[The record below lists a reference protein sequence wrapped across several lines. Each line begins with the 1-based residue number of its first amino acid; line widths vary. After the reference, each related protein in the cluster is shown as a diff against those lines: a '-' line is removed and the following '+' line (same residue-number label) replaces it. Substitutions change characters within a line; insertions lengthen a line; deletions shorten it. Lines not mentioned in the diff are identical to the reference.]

1 MKNDLKSVLIFVI
14 FSLIA
19 THSFA
24 QLVPYKNSSLPT
36 EVRVADLLGR
46 MTLEEKFWQLFLIPG
61 DLSIGK
67 EKFTHGIFGLQVA
80 TVGSDKDVTQQLLNY
95 KSTSFTT
102 SITHLHKL
110 NEMQKFFIEETRL
123 GIPAIFIDEALHG
136 LIREG
141 CTSFPQAIGMAASWN
156 PNLMYQ
162 VSDAMADECRM
173 RGVRDILSPV
183 INLANDVRWG
193 RTEETYGECPF
204 LTSAM
209 AVAFV
214 YPFEQKGIITTPK
227 HFLANV
233 SEGGRDS
240 YPIFWSEWYLR
251 QTHLLPFEACF
262 KIGGSRSVMSAY
274 NSINGTP
281 SSQNSWLLRDI
292 LKKDFGFKGFVLS
305 DAGAVGGA
313 NVLHFTAKDY
323 AESTAQ
329 AINGGLDVIFQ
340 TSYDHYTLFKE
351 AFDKGMIDPI
361 AMDEAVSRVL
371 RVKFEL
377 GLFDNPYIDVP
388 QVDTVTNS
396 PKHRALCEQ
405 MAEESFVL
413 LKNEKQ
419 ILPLQNI
426 KSIALIGFDADTVRL
441 GGYSGPG
448 AQKIS
453 ILRGITERFPKNIN
467 INFAKGIEHLESEQ
481 LQLITKEFFP
491 SGLKAEYFA
500 NIHFEGTP
508 AFTRDE
514 AQINGSW
521 TLFSPDQNL
530 LPYDNYSIRW
540 QGDLVVPASGT
551 YQIGFEGNDGYRL
564 YINDQLVIDQFYKA
578 SYKTVTTPY
587 SFKKGVK
594 YQIKVEYFET
604 AGNAK
609 FKMVWN
615 YGIDLKKREQMIQEA
630 VKTAKNSDVAVVVVG
645 IHEGEFQ
652 DRAFLSLP
660 GDQEKLIQ
668 AIAATGKPVVVLM
681 VGGSAITM
689 ENWKDQADAI
699 MMLWYPGDEGGY
711 AVADVLL
718 GKVNPSGKLPIT
730 FPVHEAQLPLTYN
743 HIPTGRG
750 DDYYNLT
757 GQPLFPF
764 GYGLSYTTFQYS
776 DIKIS
781 NTTITKEGKTT
792 VSFTLTNMGKYDGAE
807 VVQLYV
813 KDLIASVAQPVIAL
827 KGFQKVFLKAGEYKT
842 ISFEITPQELK
853 ILNAQNQWVVE
864 PGEFRIMIGTSSK
877 DLRLKTNIWVT
888 P

>member
-1 MKNDLKSVLIFVI
+1 MKNNFQTVLLIFI
-14 FSLIA
+14 LSTLTLSSFS
-19 THSFA
+19 
-24 QLVPYKNSSLPT
+24 QLLPYKNSSLPT
-36 EVRVADLLGR
+36 QVRVNDLISR
-46 MTLEEKFWQLFLIPG
+46 MTLEEKFWQMFLIPG
-61 DLSIGK
+61 DLNIGK
-67 EKFTHGIFGLQVA
+67 ENLKNGIFGLQVS
-80 TVGSDKDVTQQLLNY
+80 TVGNDQNVNQQLLNY
-95 KSTSFTT
+95 NSDKSMN
-102 SITHLHKL
+102 SILQLRKI
-110 NEMQKFFIEETRL
+110 NEIQRFFIEETRL
-123 GIPAIFIDEALHG
+123 GIPVIIIDEALHG
-136 LIREG
+136 LIRVG
-141 CTSFPQAIGMAASWN
+141 CTSFPQSIGMAASWN

-162 VSDAMADECRM
+162 VADAMADECSM

-183 INLANDVRWG
+183 INLASDVRWG

-233 SEGGRDS
+233 GEGGRDS

-262 KIGGSRSVMSAY
+262 KIGGSQSVMSSY
-274 NSINGTP
+274 NSINGEAC
-281 SSQNSWLLRDI
+281 SSNSWLLRDI

-313 NVLHFTAKDY
+313 NVLHFTAQDY
-323 AESTAQ
+323 AQSTAQ

-340 TSYDHYTLFKE
+340 TSYEHYPLFKE
-351 AFDKGMIDPI
+351 AFDKGMIDPK
-361 AMDEAVSRVL
+361 AMDEAVARVL
-371 RVKFEL
+371 TVKFDL
-377 GLFDNPYIDVP
+377 ALFDNPYIEVP
-388 QVDTVTNS
+388 QVDTITNCR
-396 PKHRALCEQ
+396 KHRDLCEQ

-413 LKNEKQ
+413 LKNEHQ
-419 ILPLQNI
+419 ILPLKNI
-426 KSIALIGFDADTVRL
+426 KSIALIGFDADTARL

-453 ILRGITERFPKNIN
+453 ILQGITERFPKTVK
-467 INFAKGIEHLESEQ
+467 INFAKGVEHIEAPQ
-481 LQLITKEFFP
+481 YQLITQEYFP
-491 SGLKAEYFA
+491 HGLKAEYYASA
-500 NIHFEGTP
+500 NFEGTP

-514 AQINGSW
+514 TQLNGSW
-521 TLFSPDQNL
+521 TLFSPDPNQ
-530 LPYDNYSIRW
+530 LPYDSYAIRW
-540 QGDLVVPASGT
+540 QGDLVVPTTGT
-551 YQIGFEGNDGYRL
+551 YSIGFEGNDGYRL
-564 YINDQLVIDQFYKA
+564 FINGQLLIDRYYKA
-578 SYKTVTTPY
+578 SYETVTVPFK
-587 SFKKGVK
+587 FKKGEN

-609 FKMVWN
+609 FKMIWN
-615 YGIDLKKREQMIQEA
+615 YGIDLQKREDMIQEA
-630 VKTAKNSDVAVVVVG
+630 VKTAKNSDLAVVVVG

-660 GDQEKLIQ
+660 GDQEKLIL
-668 AIAATGKPVVVLM
+668 AIAATGKPVIVLM

-699 MMLWYPGDEGGY
+699 VMLWYPGDEGGY
-711 AVADVLL
+711 AVADLLL
-718 GKVNPSGKLPIT
+718 GNLNPSGKLPIT
-730 FPVHEAQLPLTYN
+730 FPIHEAQLPLTYN

-764 GYGLSYTTFQYS
+764 GYGLSYTTFEYS
-776 DIKIS
+776 NLKFSD
-781 NTTITKEGKTT
+781 TTITKEGTT
-792 VSFTLTNMGKYDGAE
+792 TLSFTLTNSGQYDGAE

-813 KDLIASVAQPVIAL
+813 KDIIASVVQPIIAL
-827 KGFQKVFLKAGEYKT
+827 KGFQKVFLKAGESKS

-864 PGEFRIMIGTSSK
+864 PGEFRISIGSSSK
-877 DLRLKTNIWVT
+877 DLRLKGNIEVT

>member
-1 MKNDLKSVLIFVI
+1 MKNDLKSVLLFVVLSA
-14 FSLIA
+14 FSFN
-19 THSFA
+19 SFA

-36 EVRVADLLGR
+36 EVRVADLVAR

-67 EKFTHGIFGLQVA
+67 EKFTHGIFGLQVS

-95 KSTSFTT
+95 KSTSFTS
-102 SITHLHKL
+102 SIAQLHKL

-183 INLANDVRWG
+183 INIANDVRWG

-214 YPFEQKGIITTPK
+214 YPFEQKGIVTTPK

-233 SEGGRDS
+233 GEGGRDS

-262 KIGGSRSVMSAY
+262 KIGGSRSVMSSY
-274 NSINGTP
+274 NSINGTAC
-281 SSQNSWLLRDI
+281 SQNSWLLRDI
-292 LKKDFGFKGFVLS
+292 LKNDFEFKGFVLS

-313 NVLHFTAKDY
+313 NVLHFTAQDY

-351 AFDKGMIDPI
+351 AFDKGMIDPN
-361 AMDEAVSRVL
+361 AMDDAVSRVL
-371 RVKFEL
+371 TVKFDL

-388 QVDTVTNS
+388 QIDTVTNS

-413 LKNEKQ
+413 LKNENQ

-426 KSIALIGFDADTVRL
+426 KSIALIGFDADTARL

-453 ILRGITERFPKNIN
+453 ILRGITERFPQNIK
-467 INFAKGIEHLESEQ
+467 INFAKGVEHIENEQ
-481 LQLITKEFFP
+481 HQLIAKEFFP
-491 SGLKAEYFA
+491 TGLKAEYFA
-500 NIHFEGTP
+500 NLNFEGSP

-540 QGDLVVPASGT
+540 QGDLVVPATGT

-564 YINDQLVIDQFYKA
+564 YINDQLVIDQFFKA
-578 SYKTVTTPY
+578 SYKTVTVPF

-660 GDQEKLIQ
+660 GDQEKLIL
-668 AIAATGKPVVVLM
+668 AIAATGKPLVVLM

-730 FPVHEAQLPLTYN
+730 FPIHEAQLPLTYN

-764 GYGLSYTTFQYS
+764 GYGLSYTSFQYS

-792 VSFTLTNMGKYDGAE
+792 VSFTLTNTGKYDGAE

-813 KDLIASVAQPVIAL
+813 KDIIASVAQPIIAL
-827 KGFQKVFLKAGEYKT
+827 KGFQKVFLKSGESKK

-877 DLRLKTNIWVT
+877 ELRLKTNIWVT

>member
-1 MKNDLKSVLIFVI
+1 
-14 FSLIA
+14 
-19 THSFA
+19 
-24 QLVPYKNSSLPT
+24 
-36 EVRVADLLGR
+36 VADLVAR

-80 TVGSDKDVTQQLLNY
+80 TVGTDKDVTQQLLNY

-110 NEMQKFFIEETRL
+110 NAMQKFFMEETRL

-136 LIREG
+136 LIRGG
-141 CTSFPQAIGMAASWN
+141 CTSFPQSIGMAASWN

-162 VSDAMADECRM
+162 VSDAMADECLM

-204 LTSAM
+204 LTSTM

-233 SEGGRDS
+233 GEGGRDS
-240 YPIFWSEWYLR
+240 YPIFLSEWYLR

-262 KIGGSRSVMSAY
+262 KIGGSRSVMSSY
-274 NSINGTP
+274 NSINGTAC
-281 SSQNSWLLRDI
+281 SQNSWLLRDI

-313 NVLHFTAKDY
+313 NVLHFTAQDY

-361 AMDEAVSRVL
+361 AMDDAVSRVL

-388 QVDTVTNS
+388 QVDTITNS
-396 PKHRALCEQ
+396 PKHRELCEQ

-413 LKNEKQ
+413 LKNENQ

-426 KSIALIGFDADTVRL
+426 KSIALIGFDADTARL

-453 ILRGITERFPKNIN
+453 ILRGITERFPQNIK
-467 INFAKGIEHLESEQ
+467 INFAKGVEHLEAEQ
-481 LQLITKEFFP
+481 YKLITKEFFP
-491 SGLKAEYFA
+491 TGLKAEYFA
-500 NIHFEGTP
+500 NINFEGTP

-514 AQINGSW
+514 SQINGSW

-540 QGDLVVPASGT
+540 QGDLVVPTSGT

-564 YINDQLVIDQFYKA
+564 YINDQLVLDRFFKA
-578 SYKTVTTPY
+578 SFETVTVPY
-587 SFKKGVK
+587 SFKRGVK
-594 YQIKVEYFET
+594 YQIRVEYFET

-668 AIAATGKPVVVLM
+668 SIAATGKPVVVLM

-689 ENWKDQADAI
+689 ENWKEHADAI

-730 FPVHEAQLPLTYN
+730 FPIHEAQLPLTYN

-776 DIKIS
+776 DIKFTE
-781 NTTITKEGKTT
+781 NTITKEGKTT
-792 VSFTLTNMGKYDGAE
+792 VSFTLTNTGKYDGAE

-813 KDLIASVAQPVIAL
+813 KDIIASVAQPVISL
-827 KGFQKVFLKAGEYKT
+827 KGFQKVFLKAGESKT

-853 ILNAQNQWVVE
+853 ILNAQNQWVIE
-864 PGEFRIMIGTSSK
+864 PGEFKIMIGSSSK
-877 DLRLKTNIWVT
+877 ELRLKGNIQVT